1 MPGLTTPITST
12 STTRPVAAS
21 NHPPTRHKVWP
32 LLLFISC
39 GLVTTTAA
47 DYVFR
52 PVSIT
57 FFPLISTN
65 GRDATRI
72 NSAFSLNILGGYQG
86 RLTGVELGTVFNV
99 ELDDARGYQLAAG
112 INVVSGSFCGVQQA
126 GLINIV
132 GRDLYALQQS
142 AMFSAVVGQLRGAQF
157 AGGATITLGDGA
169 GLQAAGG
176 ASFCGGWLRGLQIN
190 GGASISRDLTGAQ
203 LAGGANI
210 TTGRIDGLQLAGGLN
225 YCSEFR
231 GCQLGTV
238 NITGQ
243 SRGIQL
249 GLVNIADDVDVPIG
263 LVSIIRLGQFHLNV
277 WASEI
282 SVVNIGLK
290 TGSRRIYST
299 VNLGL
304 RPQRDS
310 SLLLTGL
317 SIGGHIPLGRFFL
330 DVDGGASS
338 AWRWPHWF
346 QATAPK
352 DYGLFSTIRV
362 TAGWQFGERIAISV
376 GPTASVWLT
385 TASPSPLGQ
394 TVWPGFTAG
403 LQLL

>member
-1 MPGLTTPITST
+1 MPGLTTTVAST
-12 STTRPVAAS
+12 ATTQPVAAS
-21 NHPPTRHKVWP
+21 NQPPTGHKVWT

-39 GLVTTTAA
+39 SLVTATPA

-57 FFPLISTN
+57 LFPLISTN

-72 NSAFSLNILGGYQG
+72 NSALSLNIIGGYQG
-86 RLTGVELGTVFNV
+86 RLTGVELGTAFNV
-99 ELDDARGYQLAAG
+99 ELNDARGYQLAAG
-112 INVVSGSFCGVQQA
+112 INVVSGSFYGAQQA
-126 GLINIV
+126 GLISIV

-142 AMFSAVVGQLRGAQF
+142 AILSAVVGQLRGAQF
-157 AGGATITLGDGA
+157 AGGATITLDDGV
-169 GLQAAGG
+169 GLQASGG
-176 ASFCGGWLRGLQIN
+176 ASYCGGWLRGLQIT

-210 TTGRIDGLQLAGGLN
+210 TTSRIDGLQLAGGLN
-225 YCSEFR
+225 YCRELR
-231 GCQLGTV
+231 GCQLGSV

-243 SRGIQL
+243 SRGVQL

-282 SVVNIGLK
+282 AVVNIGLK

-299 VNLGL
+299 INLGL

-317 SIGGHIPLGRFFL
+317 GIGCHIPLGRFFL
-330 DVDGGASS
+330 DLDGGASS

-346 QATAPK
+346 QTTSAK
-352 DYGLFSTIRV
+352 DYGLFSTLRV
-362 TAGWQFGERIAISV
+362 TAGWQLGERIAISV

-385 TASPSPLGQ
+385 TVSPSPFGQ
-394 TVWPGFTAG
+394 TVWPGFTIG